1 MKKCQFCRESIDED
15 AIVCKYCK
23 NKQRVLPP
31 MTIDEK
37 KHLIKSTLI
46 ILGVLVIYFIL
57 YFISVMINDSQN
69 RRLITNEKKQSKNDK
84 ETYIVKSSIP
94 VDSIFNLSSD
104 EYYVLFYNSSD
115 MYFDYLFNSYHGST
129 DIYSVI
135 LDSESSNKIIT
146 NGKSNS
152 KASSVDELRINGTTL
167 MQIKKG
173 INVRYIEDVSAIKDI
188 LLEQ

>member
-57 YFISVMINDSQN
+57 YFSNRGVFWDGLKKHHFYMLFIN
-69 RRLITNEKKQSKNDK
+69 
-84 ETYIVKSSIP
+84 
-94 VDSIFNLSSD
+94 
-104 EYYVLFYNSSD
+104 
-115 MYFDYLFNSYHGST
+115 
-129 DIYSVI
+129 
-135 LDSESSNKIIT
+135 NKCYM
-146 NGKSNS
+146 
-152 KASSVDELRINGTTL
+152 V
-167 MQIKKG
+167 
-173 INVRYIEDVSAIKDI
+173 
-188 LLEQ
+188 